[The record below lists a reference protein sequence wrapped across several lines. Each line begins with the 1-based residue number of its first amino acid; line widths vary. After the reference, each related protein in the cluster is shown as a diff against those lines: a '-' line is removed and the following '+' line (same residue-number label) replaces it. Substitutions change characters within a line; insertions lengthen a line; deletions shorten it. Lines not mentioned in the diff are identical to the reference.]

1 MDSLLTGLFGDT
13 DNDSKRTQAQDFINR
28 YEDGLPQD
36 NISDDEAVTNFQ
48 AVAGQL
54 SPEQFQESATEAY
67 ERLSP
72 EERNQFAQWLKE
84 RGGADAEGLTG
95 DDPRQLAQVT
105 SRLQADQPDG
115 LAGLL
120 GGGGLGSMLGGGGGG
135 IGGLLGGNGNSGG
148 GIGGMLSGVLGGDQ
162 DNQRNQNANQGGG
175 MGDMLQSPIGRAVL
189 GGIAAIAMKK
199 FMR

>member
-13 DNDSKRTQAQDFINR
+13 DTDTKRTQAQDFINR
-28 YEDGLPQD
+28 YEDGPPQD

-54 SPEQFQESATEAY
+54 TPDQFQESAKEAY

-72 EERNQFAQWLKE
+72 GERSQFAQWLKE
-84 RGGADAEGLTG
+84 RGGSDAEGLSS
-95 DDPRQLAQVT
+95 DDPQQLAQVT
-105 SRLQADQPDG
+105 SRLQADQPNG

-120 GGGGLGSMLGGGGGG
+120 GGGGIGSMLGGSGL
-135 IGGLLGGNGNSGG
+135 GGLLGGGGNSANSGNG
-148 GIGGMLSGVLGGDQ
+148 GIGDMLSGVLGGDQ
-162 DNQRNQNANQGGG
+162 QESQNANQGGG
-175 MGDMLQSPIGRAVL
+175 MSDMLQSPIGRAVL